1 MKSPK
6 KHRRPAHILALE
18 SSRAGSHTAEVRSGA
33 QASYDPRVIA
43 YRDAGTW
50 ITGRYTPFVRVEVV
64 TALNSKGEAFQ
75 YSMAM
80 I

>member
-1 MKSPK
+1 MKSLK

-18 SSRAGSHTAEVRSGA
+18 SSRAGSHTAEVQSGA

-64 TALNSKGEAFQ
+64 TALNAKGEEFQ

>member
-18 SSRAGSHTAEVRSGA
+18 SSRAGLKSVEDTQPGGLTNDA
-33 QASYDPRVIA
+33 VIA

-50 ITGRYTPFVRVEVV
+50 ITGHYTPFVRVEIV
-64 TALNSKGEAFQ
+64 TTVNAKGEAFQ

>member
-33 QASYDPRVIA
+33 QALSDAVIA

-64 TALNSKGEAFQ
+64 TTLNAKGEAFQ

>member
-18 SSRAGSHTAEVRSGA
+18 SSRAGLHTVEVQSGA
-33 QASYDPRVIA
+33 QALSDAVIA
-43 YRDAGTW
+43 YRDSGTW

-64 TALNSKGEAFQ
+64 TTVNAKGEAFQ

>member
-1 MKSPK
+1 MSTKSK
-6 KHRRPAHILALE
+6 NHRRPAHILALE
-18 SSRAGSHTAEVRSGA
+18 SSRAGSPTVEVVSGA
-33 QASYDPRVIA
+33 RALSDAVIA

-64 TALNSKGEAFQ
+64 TTLNAKGEPFQ

>member
-1 MKSPK
+1 
-6 KHRRPAHILALE
+6 
-18 SSRAGSHTAEVRSGA
+18 
-33 QASYDPRVIA
+33 VIA

-64 TALNSKGEAFQ
+64 TALNAKGEAFQ

>member
-1 MKSPK
+1 LSD
-6 KHRRPAHILALE
+6 A
-18 SSRAGSHTAEVRSGA
+18 
-33 QASYDPRVIA
+33 VIA
-43 YRDAGTW
+43 YRDSGTW

-64 TALNSKGEAFQ
+64 TTVNAKGEAFQ